1 MKIIS
6 KKELYQTST
15 LEFKT
20 EDGKY
25 ILAEK
30 STFSKVF
37 GGNKKTLYSY
47 ILACRLLEGKKEE
60 VMTVF
65 DGKIPSG
72 ISFIKKDIEMAAEK
86 YGVRITE
93 ADIAELAKSTVIY
106 MGNTGGT
113 ADDIALNIALK
124 NSGLLL

>member
-1 MKIIS
+1 
-6 KKELYQTST
+6 
-15 LEFKT
+15 
-20 EDGKY
+20 
-25 ILAEK
+25 
-30 STFSKVF
+30 
-37 GGNKKTLYSY
+37 
-47 ILACRLLEGKKEE
+47 
-60 VMTVF
+60 MTVF